1 MELCI
6 LTLGT
11 VTRAIAARR
20 ILSAARISCRMI
32 KRTGGAKGGGC
43 AYALK
48 IYEADLLG
56 AIRLLEEANIPFEW
70 QREAGG

>member
-20 ILSAARISCRMI
+20 LLSAARVSCRMV
-32 KRTGGAKGGGC
+32 KRTGAGEGGGC

-48 IYEADLLG
+48 IYESDLS
-56 AIRLLEEANIPFEW
+56 AASRLLREANIPFEW
-70 QREAGG
+70 ARESGG